1 METDNWNDLSKKL
14 RDFSPTPPA
23 SIKSAIDQHIDQRK
37 KLAFGQYKF
46 GLFLSMFALALTIG
60 VVYLFSDSKKQM
72 AVNQLSEL
80 TKQEE
85 GSLVTT
91 PNQIKDLNNRANNES
106 KKSDLIAQEKKTTST
121 TSDDQAL
128 SSNAKSKSKER
139 SKIVDSNKSNFVS
152 NTSSKNKNSK
162 LKNGSLTSK
171 HSQKSTTSTS
181 SKSAKQHAPTFRKSQ
196 KKTKQIAF
204 NGESDLAQ
212 NAMNDQ
218 KSSNSLTSNI
228 SDTDSSSNQFKP
240 SSLKK
245 VNGISTD
252 NKSDTAGIAKKTND
266 FEESTPNGDSNA
278 LSEEMKTD
286 SISAEETETPSNSK
300 GILTEK
306 KTMPSKHEIG
316 LYAGP
321 LFKGKEQ
328 NAATTT
334 IKSSTGL
341 QMNVYYGRNIKPRL
355 KVNAG
360 FSYDRKREMLTYTT
374 QAYDTSYY
382 QTVIQVVQNPADSS
396 FDTLTFTQLQNTTIA
411 SQTKVNESV
420 ISRYGF
426 TTSLTF
432 LAVQRRTWS
441 YSIRFGNVIYFSTEN
456 KVRNEVSSFNLEMK
470 KWSGALFLDNFVSKS
485 FGRTNVSV
493 GFSTNYSYAQSYN
506 WLNFKTKSLILSP
519 FIGVSYHF

>member
-37 KLAFGQYKF
+37 KRVFGHFKF
-46 GLFLSMFALALTIG
+46 GLFLSVFALALTIG
-60 VVYLFSDSKKQM
+60 VVYLFTDNQEQM
-72 AVNQLSEL
+72 AVNQFSEL
-80 TKQEE
+80 TNQEE
-85 GSLVTT
+85 GSPLAA
-91 PNQIKDLNNRANNES
+91 QHQGKGFNNKANIES
-106 KKSDLIAQEKKTTST
+106 KNSDLIAQEKKTTAT
-121 TSDDQAL
+121 TLYEQTL
-128 SSNAKSKSKER
+128 SSNVKSKSKER
-139 SKIVDSNKSNFVS
+139 SKIVDSDKSKFVS
-152 NTSSKNKNSK
+152 NTSSKNKISK
-162 LKNGSLTSK
+162 FKNASLAIK
-171 HSQKSTTSTS
+171 HSPKSTKSTS
-181 SKSAKQHAPTFRKSQ
+181 SKSAKQHVPTFRKSQ
-196 KKTKQIAF
+196 KKTKQIAI
-204 NGESDLAQ
+204 NGESDLVQ
-212 NAMNDQ
+212 SAMNDQ
-218 KSSNSLTSNI
+218 KSSNSLI
-228 SDTDSSSNQFKP
+228 SDISDSDLGLNQFKP

-245 VNGISTD
+245 ANGISSD
-252 NKSDTAGIAKKTND
+252 NKSETTGISENTND
-266 FEESTPNGDSNA
+266 FEQSTSNGDSNT
-278 LSEEMKTD
+278 LSEELKID
-286 SISAEETETPSNSK
+286 SVSAEETETPSNSK

-321 LFKGKEQ
+321 LFKGKER
-328 NAATTT
+328 NASNTT
-334 IKSSTGL
+334 IKSFTGL

-360 FSYDRKREMLTYTT
+360 FSYDRKREMLTQTT

-420 ISRYGF
+420 ISRYGL

-432 LAVQRRTWS
+432 LAVQRRTWG

-456 KVRNEVSSFNLEMK
+456 KVRNETASFNLEMK

-485 FGRTNVSV
+485 FGRTNFLV
-493 GFSTNYSYAQSYN
+493 GFSTNYSYSQSYN
-506 WLNFKTKSLILSP
+506 WLSFKTKSLILSP